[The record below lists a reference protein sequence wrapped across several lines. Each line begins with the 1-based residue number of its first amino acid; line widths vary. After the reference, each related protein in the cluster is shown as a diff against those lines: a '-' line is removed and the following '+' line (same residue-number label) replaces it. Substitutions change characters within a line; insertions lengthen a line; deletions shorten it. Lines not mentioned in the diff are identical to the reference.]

1 MTKFRK
7 FLIIFLVAYQSMI
20 IGYWGANKSIYNDCK
35 EFGGAN
41 LVMSGAVIECKVE
54 VLKP

>member
-20 IGYWGANKSIYNDCK
+20 IGYWVANKSIYSDCK